1 MDTVIIRGEIQLLYV
16 TPEYVM
22 VSIDKMKMF
31 HQKVGMCWCGYN
43 PTLFITHHIG
53 LCLVAIDE
61 AHCVSQW
68 GHDFRASYR
77 QLGDL
82 RDALHDVSVTFYLVT
97 TILPLNRCH
106 F

>member
-1 MDTVIIRGEIQLLYV
+1 MVIMHI
-16 TPEYVM
+16 
-22 VSIDKMKMF
+22 F
-31 HQKVGMCWCGYN
+31 
-43 PTLFITHHIG
+43 FIAHHVG

-82 RDALHDVSVTFYLVT
+82 RDALHDV
-97 TILPLNRCH
+97 ILLHLMITNL
-106 F
+106 FTL

>member
-1 MDTVIIRGEIQLLYV
+1 MLLWILLYV
-16 TPEYVM
+16 H
-22 VSIDKMKMF
+22 F
-31 HQKVGMCWCGYN
+31 AA
-43 PTLFITHHIG
+43 HHTG

-82 RDALHDVSVTFYLVT
+82 RDALHDVIMTPFNDHQYVC
-97 TILPLNRCH
+97 IMDRCH
-106 F
+106 L